1 MLAEAYKTIAAEK
14 SFEIVFVSSDR
25 DEESFQEYY
34 GEMPWSALP
43 FERKGTKEALSD
55 KFGVRGI
62 PFLVLLDGATGKVIS
77 TDGRSIIMGDR
88 SGSKFPWKGS
98 SPEGSSGGCTVA

>member
-25 DEESFQEYY
+25 DEKSFQAYY
-34 GEMPWSALP
+34 GEMPWLALP
-43 FERKGTKEALSD
+43 LSEQSTKEALSA

-62 PFLVLLDGATGKVIS
+62 PFFVLLDGATGEVIS
-77 TDGRSIIMGDR
+77 TDGRSIIEGDR
-88 SGSKFPWKGS
+88 SGSKFPWKGAS
-98 SPEGSSGGCTVA
+98 SSSGGCTVA